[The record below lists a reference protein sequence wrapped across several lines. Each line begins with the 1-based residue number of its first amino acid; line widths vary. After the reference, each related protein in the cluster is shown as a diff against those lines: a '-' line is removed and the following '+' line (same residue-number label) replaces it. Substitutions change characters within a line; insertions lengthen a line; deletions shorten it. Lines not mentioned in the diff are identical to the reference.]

1 MQPSQVLVF
10 VSVLFGIG
18 GLLLGFL
25 LGAAWASRRNSS
37 GEADEAAQEPPAVEE
52 TIAPEQPVAA
62 PAPAPQVIPA
72 PIPAAPLSAAAGRQE
87 QPVLVVPSAVEKPA
101 APANRSGS
109 SMIEQINSILAEM
122 TADTPLA
129 KHNIHLAQSQH
140 LGVSVWVDN
149 QHYDGVDS
157 VPDVDIRSVIQAAV
171 RKWEE
176 G

>member
-62 PAPAPQVIPA
+62 PASAPLVIPA

-87 QPVLVVPSAVEKPA
+87 QPA
-101 APANRSGS
+101 APANRSGG

-157 VPDVDIRSVIQAAV
+157 VPDDDIRSVIQAAV